1 MTRLETSSST
11 SAAAG
16 SRKLRTAMLAKNA
29 TAQIAATKTRIV
41 LGTSRALTSV

>member
-16 SRKLRTAMLAKNA
+16 SRKLRTKMLAKNA
-29 TAQIAATKTRIV
+29 TAQTAATNTRIV
-41 LGTSRALTSV
+41 FGTAAAR